1 MKVIERKKLQT
12 IFSKL
17 IIKLKETDLDLI
29 IKIRHAKLQ
38 NELIMLFSS
47 FFSLASI

>member
-17 IIKLKETDLDLI
+17 IQIIKLQETDLDLI
-29 IKIRHAKLQ
+29 IKIRHA
-38 NELIMLFSS
+38 
-47 FFSLASI
+47 